1 MPSCRHF
8 GTCGGCATQDI
19 PYAEEIARKEAAL
32 AEALGRAVAVAPS
45 PREFH
50 YRTRMDY
57 VFAWGK
63 LGLRKRGDPR
73 GVLDLEECLL
83 VTPEAWALVLRAK
96 EAAKRLGLRSYAYTA
111 HHGYLRYITV
121 REAPVSGER
130 MLVFLTNGR
139 DPAVRALLDEAEAW
153 APSIVWAASDR
164 PADVSTGD
172 IVEVRGRGWIEE
184 RIGDLRLRFGPNSFF
199 QMNPWQTER
208 LYAHVAD
215 RVRGDVLD
223 LFCGVGG
230 FALSAAPRAASV
242 TGVDL
247 GEESI
252 GFARAN
258 ADLNGIKARFE
269 TGDAAAF
276 LRSCDTVIVDP
287 PRGGLG
293 GRAIQAILKAAP
305 ARIVYVSCNAKAL
318 ATEMPMFLGY
328 EATELA
334 GFDLFPRTPH
344 VEVVATLDRRGPVTS
359 ASSASR
365 A

>member
-1 MPSCRHF
+1 MLCRHF
-8 GTCGGCATQDI
+8 GVCGGCATQDI
-19 PYAEEIARKEAAL
+19 PYAEEVARKEAAL
-32 AEALGRAVAVAPS
+32 AETLGRAVAVVPS

-83 VTPEAWALVLRAK
+83 VTPEAWGAVLRAK
-96 EAAKRLGLRSYAYTA
+96 EGAERLGLRSYAYTA
-111 HHGYLRYITV
+111 HKGYLRYITV
-121 REAPVSGER
+121 RLAPVSGER

-153 APSIVWAASDR
+153 ATSVVWASTEQ
-164 PADVSTGD
+164 PADVSAGEV
-172 IVEVRGRGWIEE
+172 VETRGRGWIEE
-184 RIGDLRLRFGPNSFF
+184 RIGGVRLRFGPNSFF
-199 QMNPWQTER
+199 QANPWQTER
-208 LYAHVAD
+208 LYAHVAE
-215 RVRGDVLD
+215 RARGDLLD

-247 GEESI
+247 SEEAI

-258 ADLNGIKARFE
+258 AELNGITARFE
-269 TGDAAAF
+269 AGDAAEF
-276 LRSCDTVIVDP
+276 LRACDSVVLDP

-293 GRAIQAILKAAP
+293 GRAIHRILRAAP
-305 ARIVYVSCNAKAL
+305 QRILYVSCNPKAL
-318 ATEMPMFLGY
+318 ATELPMFLGY
-328 EATELA
+328 EVTELQ
-334 GFDLFPRTPH
+334 GFDLLPRTPH
-344 VEVVATLDRRGPVTS
+344 IEVVATLDRRVPATS
-359 ASSASR
+359 SPA
-365 A
+365 

>member
-1 MPSCRHF
+1 MPICRHF
-8 GTCGGCATQDI
+8 GICGGCATQDL
-19 PYAEEIARKEAAL
+19 PYAEEVLRKEAAL
-32 AEALGRAVAVAPS
+32 AEALGRAVTVVPS
-45 PREFH
+45 PREYH

-57 VFAWGK
+57 VFAWHK
-63 LGLRKRGDPR
+63 LGLRKRGDPM

-83 VTPEAWALVLRAK
+83 VTADAWAAVLRAK
-96 EAAKRLGLRSYAYTA
+96 EAAKRLGIRSYAYTA
-111 HHGYLRYITV
+111 HRGYLRYITV

-153 APSIVWAASDR
+153 ATSVVWAASDR

-172 IVEVRGRGWIEE
+172 VVETRGRGWIEE
-184 RIGDLRLRFGPNSFF
+184 HVGSLRLRFGANSFF
-199 QMNPWQTER
+199 QPNPWQTER
-208 LYAHVAD
+208 LYAHVAE
-215 RVRGDVLD
+215 RVEGDVLD

-230 FALSAAPRAASV
+230 FALSVAPRAASV
-242 TGVDL
+242 TGVDTS
-247 GEESI
+247 EEAI

-258 ADLNGIKARFE
+258 ADLNGIMARFE
-269 TGDAAAF
+269 TGDAAEF

-293 GRAIQAILKAAP
+293 GRAIHGILRAAP
-305 ARIVYVSCNAKAL
+305 KRILYVSCNAKAL

-344 VEVVATLDRRGPVTS
+344 VEVVATLDRREPVTS
-359 ASSASR
+359 SPSASR
-365 A
+365 S